1 MDMVKTIESIT
12 ELLIGKKSAPTK
24 KTAKAKPKRKTA
36 KKKGKWNEHT
46 NWCHSNDNSFSSGFY
61 LLQNEEEGLNETP
74 LVHTAYIF

>member
-36 KKKGKWNEHT
+36 KKKRK
-46 NWCHSNDNSFSSGFY
+46 
-61 LLQNEEEGLNETP
+61 
-74 LVHTAYIF
+74 